1 MKYHNNNLTDV
12 ENVGE
17 QLCRIRKEKGLTQK
31 QAAEVTYHTRDWLSN
46 VEIGRTPITFVDA
59 VRQLEAYER
68 LDEVDHLVQ
77 AICTSAGT
85 RQSSTVLGTVKFE
98 SYWRRL
104 MNNFIYVLVVVILI
118 LIYINHGQCEFSARR
133 LLFTS
138 ICLSL
143 TTNYVL
149 SLTYLILRN
158 QRINQ

>member
-59 VRQLEAYER
+59 VRQLEAYDR

-77 AICTSAGT
+77 SICTSAGT
-85 RQSSTVLGTVKFE
+85 RQGSTVVGTIKIE
-98 SYWRRL
+98 YYRQL
-104 MNNFIYVLVVVILI
+104 
-118 LIYINHGQCEFSARR
+118 LIY
-133 LLFTS
+133 
-138 ICLSL
+138 
-143 TTNYVL
+143 
-149 SLTYLILRN
+149 YLIYRFN
-158 QRINQ
+158 F